1 MNVKDY
7 LKAKD
12 IEWTCKLEH
21 DDTLEPKDTTGCF
34 GIATDVIQQID
45 IDTPCQLMDYLYQQ
59 KVPYYL
65 SIKKRLPHFFVRLKK
80 RTAPIACFGEGDY
93 LCGVYAYVREDEVV
107 HNADQPIPIF
117 NFYTIIK

>member
-7 LKAKD
+7 LKANT
-12 IEWTCKLEH
+12 IEWTCELT
-21 DDTLEPKDTTGCF
+21 DINTLKPKDTSGCF

-45 IDTPCQLMDYLYQQ
+45 IDKPCLLMDYLYQQ

-65 SIKKRLPHFFVRLKK
+65 SIQKRLPHFFVRLTK

-93 LCGVYAYVREDEVV
+93 LCGAPAYVRENEIV

-117 NFYTIIK
+117 NFYSIIK